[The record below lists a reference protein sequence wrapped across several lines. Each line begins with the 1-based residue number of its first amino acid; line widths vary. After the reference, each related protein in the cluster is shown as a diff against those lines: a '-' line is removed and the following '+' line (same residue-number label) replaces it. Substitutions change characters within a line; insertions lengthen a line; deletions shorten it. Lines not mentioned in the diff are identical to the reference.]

1 MDKQMLRTTITQLRQ
16 IALFAVGVSLL
27 TACGNNQSGM
37 KLGDNEFAVL
47 AVNSTT
53 SDQTTSYPATI
64 RGTQDI
70 EVRPQVS
77 GFIVKLCVDEGAT
90 VRKGQALFQIDP
102 TQYAAAV
109 GQAKAAVEMA
119 KANVATLTLT
129 EKNKKALFDQK
140 IISDFEYQTAVNQL
154 MSAKASLAQAEASLV
169 SANQNL
175 SFCTVTSPS
184 NGVVGTFPYRIGSL
198 VSPSVSQPL
207 TTVSE
212 INDVYVYFSMTEKE
226 LLRLTRAGGT
236 LKEQLEKMP
245 AVRLQLSDG
254 TTYQSEGK
262 IDAVS
267 GVIDQSTGSVSMRA
281 VFPNDKNILRSGGTG
296 NIIFPYT
303 MDGIIIIPQSATSFP
318 HNLDAQQNIAHHK
331 SLLHHTAQG
340 SHIQST
346 NPTQQ
351 CTYLHLSDFDI
362 EVHISHKLP
371 FLALLLPS
379 YFLFELPKRLL
390 PSHTNYFGTKIALH
404 KLIL

>member
-1 MDKQMLRTTITQLRQ
+1 MDKRMLKITITQLRQ
-16 IALFAVGVSLL
+16 IALFAVGMSLL
-27 TACGNNQSGM
+27 TACGNSQSGM
-37 KLGDNEFAVL
+37 KLGDAEFAVM

-64 RGTQDI
+64 KGTQDI

-119 KANVATLTLT
+119 KANVSTLTLT
-129 EKNKKALFDQK
+129 ERNKKTLFDQK

-154 MSAKASLAQAEASLV
+154 MSAKASLAQAEAQLV

-184 NGVVGTFPYRIGSL
+184 NGVVGTFPYRVGSL
-198 VSPSVSQPL
+198 VSASIAQPL

-212 INDVYVYFSMTEKE
+212 IGDMYVYFSMTEKE
-226 LLRLTRAGGT
+226 LLALTKAGGT

-245 AVRLQLSDG
+245 AVRLQLADG
-254 TTYQSEGK
+254 STYHHEGK

-267 GVIDQSTGSVSMRA
+267 GVIDQSTGFSNEGNV
-281 VFPNDKNILRSGGTG
+281 LRSGGTG

-303 MDGIIIIPQSATSFP
+303 MNDIITIPQSATVEIQDKKFVFVLQSDNTVKNTEIKVS
-318 HNLDAQQNIAHHK
+318 NLDDGKNYLVTNGLKSGDKIVVEGVQILKDGQEIQPITREQQKAKYDQALKDQHDGN
-331 SLLHHTAQG
+331 LQTAF
-340 SHIQST
+340 
-346 NPTQQ
+346 N
-351 CTYLHLSDFDI
+351 
-362 EVHISHKLP
+362 
-371 FLALLLPS
+371 
-379 YFLFELPKRLL
+379 
-390 PSHTNYFGTKIALH
+390 
-404 KLIL
+404 

>member
-1 MDKQMLRTTITQLRQ
+1 MFKTTITRLRQ
-16 IALFAVGVSLL
+16 IAFFAVGGALL

-47 AVNSTT
+47 AVHSTT
-53 SDQTTSYPATI
+53 SDQSTSYPATI
-64 RGTQDI
+64 KGMQDI
-70 EVRPQVS
+70 EIRPQVS

-102 TQYAAAV
+102 TQYVAVV

-119 KANVATLTLT
+119 NANVATLALT
-129 EKNKKALFDQK
+129 EKNKKVLFDQK
-140 IISDFEYQTAVNQL
+140 IISEFEYQTAVNQL
-154 MSAKASLAQAEASLV
+154 MSAKASLAQAKASLV

-184 NGVVGTFPYRIGSL
+184 DGVVGTFPYRVGSL
-198 VSPSVSQPL
+198 VSPSVAQPL

-226 LLRLTRAGGT
+226 LLRLTKAGGT

-254 TTYQSEGK
+254 TTYQSDGK

-303 MDGIIIIPQSATSFP
+303 MDGVIIIPQSSTVEIQDKKFVFVLQADNSVKNTEIQIS
-318 HNLDAQQNIAHHK
+318 NLDDGKNYLVTNGLQSGDKIVIEGVQNLRDGQVIEPITPEQQKAKYDQALKDQNEGNLK
-331 SLLHHTAQG
+331 TAF
-340 SHIQST
+340 
-346 NPTQQ
+346 N
-351 CTYLHLSDFDI
+351 
-362 EVHISHKLP
+362 
-371 FLALLLPS
+371 
-379 YFLFELPKRLL
+379 
-390 PSHTNYFGTKIALH
+390 
-404 KLIL
+404 

>member
-140 IISDFEYQTAVNQL
+140 ISVILSIRQRST
-154 MSAKASLAQAEASLV
+154 SLCLPRQAW
-169 SANQNL
+169 
-175 SFCTVTSPS
+175 
-184 NGVVGTFPYRIGSL
+184 
-198 VSPSVSQPL
+198 
-207 TTVSE
+207 
-212 INDVYVYFSMTEKE
+212 
-226 LLRLTRAGGT
+226 LRQ
-236 LKEQLEKMP
+236 K
-245 AVRLQLSDG
+245 
-254 TTYQSEGK
+254 
-262 IDAVS
+262 
-267 GVIDQSTGSVSMRA
+267 
-281 VFPNDKNILRSGGTG
+281 
-296 NIIFPYT
+296 
-303 MDGIIIIPQSATSFP
+303 
-318 HNLDAQQNIAHHK
+318 
-331 SLLHHTAQG
+331 
-340 SHIQST
+340 
-346 NPTQQ
+346 
-351 CTYLHLSDFDI
+351 HLW
-362 EVHISHKLP
+362 
-371 FLALLLPS
+371 
-379 YFLFELPKRLL
+379 
-390 PSHTNYFGTKIALH
+390 
-404 KLIL
+404 

>member
-154 MSAKASLAQAEASLV
+154 MSAKASLAQAEASWV

-303 MDGIIIIPQSATSFP
+303 MDGIIIIPQSATVEIQDKKFVFVLQADNSVKNTEIQIS
-318 HNLDAQQNIAHHK
+318 NLDDGKNYLVTNGLKSGDKIVIEGVQNLHDGQAIQPITPEQQKAKYDQALKDQNEGNLK
-331 SLLHHTAQG
+331 TAF
-340 SHIQST
+340 
-346 NPTQQ
+346 N
-351 CTYLHLSDFDI
+351 
-362 EVHISHKLP
+362 
-371 FLALLLPS
+371 
-379 YFLFELPKRLL
+379 
-390 PSHTNYFGTKIALH
+390 
-404 KLIL
+404 

>member
-1 MDKQMLRTTITQLRQ
+1 
-16 IALFAVGVSLL
+16 
-27 TACGNNQSGM
+27 M

-303 MDGIIIIPQSATSFP
+303 MDGIIIIPHATVEIQDKKFVFVLQADNSVKNTEIQIS
-318 HNLDAQQNIAHHK
+318 NLDDGKNYLVTNGLKSGDKIVIEGVQNLHDGQAIEPITPEQQKAKYDQALKDQNEGNLK
-331 SLLHHTAQG
+331 TAF
-340 SHIQST
+340 
-346 NPTQQ
+346 N
-351 CTYLHLSDFDI
+351 
-362 EVHISHKLP
+362 
-371 FLALLLPS
+371 
-379 YFLFELPKRLL
+379 
-390 PSHTNYFGTKIALH
+390 
-404 KLIL
+404 

>member
-226 LLRLTRAGGT
+226 LMCIRDRTRAGGT

-303 MDGIIIIPQSATSFP
+303 MDGIIIIPQSATVEIQDKKFVFVLQADNSVKNTEIQIS
-318 HNLDAQQNIAHHK
+318 NLDDGKNYLVTNGLKSGDKIVIEGVQNLHDGQAIEPITPEQQKAKYDQALKDQNEGNLK
-331 SLLHHTAQG
+331 TAF
-340 SHIQST
+340 
-346 NPTQQ
+346 N
-351 CTYLHLSDFDI
+351 
-362 EVHISHKLP
+362 
-371 FLALLLPS
+371 
-379 YFLFELPKRLL
+379 
-390 PSHTNYFGTKIALH
+390 
-404 KLIL
+404 